1 MNLKELVNK
10 KRRAYEM
17 HEKNTNRLNKILG
30 AKIGMMVGITFA
42 AIGAIVLMVATG
54 GVALDIG
61 AGIASVGVT
70 MAGADCIANI
80 AFQAAD
86 RKARKQLQKEF
97 PEQTASGKLHGYAMT
112 HSRDVIN
119 ELEEIERGTVGG
131 KEHLLKKL
139 EAEDERVYDAIPNQS
154 IISKDE
160 EREF

>member
-1 MNLKELVNK
+1 MNLKELINK

-17 HEKNTNRLNKILG
+17 HEKNTNRLNKIFG

-54 GVALDIG
+54 GFAVDIG
-61 AGIASVGVT
+61 AGLAGVGVT
-70 MAGADCIANI
+70 MAGADYIANI

-97 PEQTASGKLHGYAMT
+97 PEQTKSGKLRGYAMT

-119 ELEEIERGTVGG
+119 EFEEIERSTGG
-131 KEHLLKKL
+131 REHLLKKL
-139 EAEDERVYDAIPNQS
+139 ENCDDRVYDTTPTQS
-154 IISKDE
+154 VISKEE